1 MIKKV
6 RVQDLRLGMY
16 IHDLNWG
23 WWHHGFVFSH
33 FMLRRQEDLERLQD
47 HPKGEVY
54 IDTIKGMD
62 LPDGEADSS
71 KNESS
76 NPSESSFVQ
85 ELKEAQLI
93 RDEAIS
99 VAEGMM
105 NDARLGR
112 QVALERVEPVVS
124 RITDSI
130 LRNPGAL
137 VSLCRMKE
145 GDTYT
150 FQHCV
155 SVSTLLVAFCR
166 SLGMDK
172 DMLVEAGLGA
182 MLHDLGKMRVPD
194 HILNKPGR
202 LSEEEFVIMKK
213 HVELGLEVLAHTPD
227 ISERMIQIA
236 GEHHERF
243 DGSGYPKGLKG
254 RGISLIGRMAAI
266 VDVYDAITSNRIY
279 HRGLEPPVA
288 LQRIYGWSE
297 HHFDPELVQQ
307 FIQTIGIYPV
317 GSLVLLESGRV
328 ALVLDQGRSGL
339 LYPKVRVL
347 LNTRT
352 RQPIEPYD
360 VDLSEP
366 DIPGDH
372 VIGEEDPFEWN
383 LDTFALMGFKG

>member
-1 MIKKV
+1 MIRKV
-6 RVQDLRLGMY
+6 QVQDLRLGMY

-33 FMLRRQEDLERLQD
+33 FMLRRQEDLEKLQD
-47 HPKGEVY
+47 HPKGEVF

-62 LPDGEADSS
+62 LPQSEEEL
-71 KNESS
+71 KNPGSQNVTEV
-76 NPSESSFVQ
+76 SFVQ

-93 RDEAIS
+93 RDEAIF
-99 VAEGMM
+99 VAQEMM
-105 NDARLGR
+105 QNARLGR
-112 QVALERVEPVVS
+112 QVEIERLEPVVS

-166 SLGMDK
+166 SMGMDK

-202 LSEEEFVIMKK
+202 LLEAEFTIMKQ
-213 HVELGLEVLAHTPD
+213 HVAFGLEILVRTPG
-227 ISERMIQIA
+227 ISERMMQIA

-254 RGISLIGRMAAI
+254 REISLIGRMMAI

-279 HRGLEPPVA
+279 HRGMEPPAA

-317 GSLVLLESGRV
+317 GSLVLLESGRL
-328 ALVLDQGRSGL
+328 ALVLDQGGSGL
-339 LYPKVRVL
+339 LFPKVRIL

-360 VDLSEP
+360 IDLSEP

-383 LDTFALMGFKG
+383 LDTYALMGFR